1 MKTEKT
7 ICECGA
13 NYLKKN
19 ARRHE
24 KSMKHQLFVLKKRE
38 NELIN
43 SHYKEWEID
52 EPLVYEYNPL
62 QIKKDINE

>member
-1 MKTEKT
+1 METEKT

-19 ARRHE
+19 ARRHD
-24 KSMKHQLFVLKKRE
+24 KSIKHQFYLLKLRE

-43 SHYKEWEID
+43 SHYKDWEI

-62 QIKKDINE
+62 QKDINE